1 MEQYD
6 IARDA
11 WTVCLVV
18 CLVHLLPT
26 ATSCNTLPTATS
38 CTCTAYRNK
47 LQHTATHLLPTATH
61 CNTLQHIA
69 TYCNTLQH
77 MAKYC
82 STQYMWQHDVL
93 VTVGRWCVVL
103 SSQWRFVL
111 SSLWCSMMLYIHVTV
126 MFCVI
131 DCLCNWLFVLMSRLF
146 VLWSRRCFALS
157 SHALCNRWCV

>member
-1 MEQYD
+1 MDIHVQVMEGKLYHVGGRSLFYPQKYMEQYD

-47 LQHTATHLLPTATH
+47 LQHTATHLLPTATSCTSTAY

-69 TYCNTLQH
+69 THCNILQH
-77 MAKYC
+77 IATHGKIL
-82 STQYMWQHDVL
+82 QHTIYVA
-93 VTVGRWCVVL
+93 T
-103 SSQWRFVL
+103 
-111 SSLWCSMMLYIHVTV
+111 
-126 MFCVI
+126 
-131 DCLCNWLFVLMSRLF
+131 
-146 VLWSRRCFALS
+146 
-157 SHALCNRWCV
+157 